1 MTLLAPLLLVG
12 MVALGLPV
20 AAHLLG
26 RQTPKPIRF
35 AAMRFLTPAEPSV
48 TPRRTLQDVPLM
60 LVRLLLLLLLVLALA
75 KPASTDD
82 AGVAVVAE
90 PHDAVILID
99 ASRSMELAVDD
110 ETLLAHAGARAQ
122 ALLGS
127 IPSGSRIA
135 LVWSDPGAPVVPL
148 GNEPGQVLS
157 AIEQWIDRG
166 GPRPGVPRPGSW
178 TMAEALPRAA
188 ELLADTAGGD
198 RVRAIYAIGDATER
212 GLGSL
217 PSTTAGGAVVIPI
230 PAVSP
235 STPTPGHVSIDE
247 IQWEPAPDLDPRA
260 VRVSAVVTRHPA
272 QPQDQVDDVEQRE
285 VVLRIGDAEVA
296 RTSVDLPPGAPQVV
310 EFTHTLLEDDAQ
322 VAATVELADAG
333 NDPMPSDDR
342 RATWLAADDALE
354 VVVVNGDPS
363 ELRAHDEV
371 FFLATAVGATADQRR
386 MHLRS
391 LAPDQ
396 LADRVD
402 TEGARAF
409 AETDVLVLAN
419 VRAPSVKVAEAI
431 EEQVRRGMG
440 LWISVGDRVEADT
453 YNARFDDLLPLRM
466 REAIVVGTAPGR
478 AEARVEGLAPADLTH
493 PAFKGLTGDL
503 GLSGSRARRIML
515 LDPDP
520 TRRPAIALSFS
531 SGAPALL
538 TREVDDGRV
547 ALLTTTVD
555 RDWADLPLRPGFVP
569 LVANVLGYLA
579 DTRRGAAGS
588 RLAVGE
594 PRTLRTET
602 PIAVR
607 LPDGRTVS
615 LAPDEDGAAELT
627 DTWQPGHYRAGE
639 GEATTVF
646 SVVVDAA
653 ESVTDRVEVDP
664 VQLDA
669 EQQVAVSVPR
679 WREVL
684 WLALLLLAAEALLRA
699 RRRRD

>member
-1 MTLLAPLLLVG
+1 

-35 AAMRFLTPAEPSV
+35 AAMRFLSPAEPSV
-48 TPRRTLQDVPLM
+48 TPRRTLQDLPL
-60 LVRLLLLLLLVLALA
+60 LIVRLLLLLLLVLALA
-75 KPASTDD
+75 KPATTDD

-90 PHDAVILID
+90 PHDAVIFID
-99 ASRSMELAVDD
+99 ASRSMELRVDD
-110 ETLLAHAGARAQ
+110 ETLLTHAAQRAE

-127 IPSGSRIA
+127 IPSGSRVA

-148 GNEPGQVLS
+148 GAEPGQISS
-157 AIEQWIDRG
+157 AIEQWVERG
-166 GPRPGVPRPGSW
+166 GPRPGVPRPGAW
-178 TMAEALPRAA
+178 AMAEALPRAT
-188 ELLADTAGGD
+188 ELLADAAGGD
-198 RVRAIYAIGDATER
+198 RVRAIYAIGDATQR

-230 PAVSP
+230 GAVGP
-235 STPTPGHVSIDE
+235 DTPTPGHVSIDE

-260 VRVSAVVTRHPA
+260 VRLSAVVTRHPA
-272 QPQDQVDDVEQRE
+272 HPASDVDDVEQRE
-285 VVLRIGDAEVA
+285 VILRIGEAEVA
-296 RTSVDLPPGAPQVV
+296 RTTVDLPPSESQIV

-333 NDPMPSDDR
+333 DDPLPSDDR

-396 LADRVD
+396 LADRVETD
-402 TEGARAF
+402 GPRAF
-409 AETDVLVLAN
+409 ADVDVLVLAN
-419 VRAPSVKVAEAI
+419 VRAPSVKVGEAI
-431 EEQVRRGMG
+431 EDQVERGMG

-453 YNARFDDLLPLRM
+453 YNQRFDALLPLRM
-466 REAIVVGTAPGR
+466 REPILVGTAPGR
-478 AEARVEGLAPADLTH
+478 TEARVEGLAPPDLTH
-493 PAFKGLTGDL
+493 PAFKGLSGDL
-503 GLSGSRARRIML
+503 GLSGARARRIML
-515 LDPDP
+515 LDPNP
-520 TRRPAIALSFS
+520 TRRPEIALSFS

-538 TREVDDGRV
+538 TREVGDGRV

-588 RLAVGE
+588 RLLVGE
-594 PRTLRTET
+594 SRTLRSQT
-602 PIAVR
+602 PLAVR
-607 LPDGRTVS
+607 LPDGRTLS
-615 LAPDEDGAAELT
+615 LAPDDDGAAELT
-627 DTWQPGHYRAGE
+627 ETWLPGHYRAGE
-639 GEATTVF
+639 GEGTVVF

-653 ESVTDRVEVDP
+653 ESTTDLVEIDP

-699 RRRRD
+699 RRRRA